1 MSESAADT
9 GSESA
14 ADDGLS
20 VLIVDDEK
28 EVADAYALRLRDLCD
43 VQTAYDGEEALSIV
57 DSEPVDI
64 VLLDRHM
71 PGLSG
76 DDVLEEL
83 DDRGFYGRVLMVTAI
98 DPGIDVF
105 DLPFDDYLCKPVD
118 REDLHAAIEQQRTI
132 LAYETLGE
140 YCSVESKRSVVE
152 SELSEDKLEDHPEH
166 AKIRERAELLKDRA
180 RRLLDDP
187 EEQFAAF
194 EAIGRESM

>member
-1 MSESAADT
+1 VSESAADT

>member
-1 MSESAADT
+1 VSQSAADT
-9 GSESA
+9 GEESA
-14 ADDGLS
+14 GDDGLS

-28 EVADAYALRLRDLCD
+28 EVADAYALRLRDFCT

-57 DSEPVDI
+57 ESEPVDI
-64 VLLDRHM
+64 ILLDRHM

-140 YCSVESKRSVVE
+140 YCSVESKRSVVA
-152 SELSEDKLEDHPEH
+152 SELSKDKRDQHDEYTDIQ
-166 AKIRERAELLKDRA
+166 ARAETLKARA
-180 RRLLDDP
+180 RRLLEAPD
-187 EEQFAAF
+187 EQFAAF

>member
-28 EVADAYALRLRDLCD
+28 EVADAYALRLRDFCD
-43 VQTAYDGEEALSIV
+43 VQTAYGGEEALSLV

-64 VLLDRHM
+64 ILLDRHM

-76 DDVLEEL
+76 DDVLEKL
-83 DDRGFYGRVLMVTAI
+83 DEREFYGRVLMVTAI

-118 REDLHAAIEQQRTI
+118 REDLYVAIEQQRTI

-152 SELSEDKLEDHPEH
+152 SELSEEKLEDHPEH
-166 AKIRERAELLKDRA
+166 SEIAEHAQILKERV
-180 RRLLDDP
+180 RRLLDNP
-187 EEQFAAF
+187 EQQLKAF
-194 EAIGRESM
+194 EAIGRESR